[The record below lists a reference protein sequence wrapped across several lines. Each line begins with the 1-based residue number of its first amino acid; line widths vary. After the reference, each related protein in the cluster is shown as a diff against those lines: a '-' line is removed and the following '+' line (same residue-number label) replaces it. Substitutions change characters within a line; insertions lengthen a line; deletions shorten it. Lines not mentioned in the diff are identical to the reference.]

1 MESKTRQPINTQSVE
16 KQRFPG
22 KLTSW
27 LRPAFLRWATGIATA
42 ILCVAIFNL
51 SGVLGRAEAKVIG
64 GRTEAVRYYENLRIV
79 LKLARQLK
87 LQEQADK
94 QHPSRVANRT

>member
-1 MESKTRQPINTQSVE
+1 MESKTRQPINAEPLE
-16 KQRFPG
+16 KQDFPG

-27 LRPAFLRWATGIATA
+27 LRPALLRWAAGIAMA
-42 ILCVAIFNL
+42 ILCFAIFNP
-51 SGVLGRAEAKVIG
+51 SGVWGRAEAKVVG
-64 GRTEAVRYYENLRIV
+64 GKTQAVRYYENLRLV

-94 QHPSRVANRT
+94 QHPSRAANRA